1 MNKNLEELSDSD
13 RGDLPSNTNLRQNNI
28 TEISANGSKTMMDI
42 SQISQNNQLIDNKA
56 KMKSE
61 AKNYDNNDE
70 MSKYMMDLKYS
81 IDRVD
86 EVRFSSLINHD
97 IFDSD
102 EVLMIL
108 YACVVC
114 FNSEKA
120 FDILL
125 RRNNFFKFKKEWFKL
140 FS

>member
-13 RGDLPSNTNLRQNNI
+13 RGDLPSYTNLRQNNI

>member
-1 MNKNLEELSDSD
+1 
-13 RGDLPSNTNLRQNNI
+13 
-28 TEISANGSKTMMDI
+28 
-42 SQISQNNQLIDNKA
+42 
-56 KMKSE
+56 
-61 AKNYDNNDE
+61 

-86 EVRFSSLINHD
+86 EVWFSSLINHD

-140 FS
+140 FSQ